1 MAFME
6 SILKPCQRKVLF
18 EREYSAEQNTMI
30 YKCEYVMRAVAIN
43 CKSEYV
49 MRAVAINCKSEYV
62 MRAVAINCK
71 SLTANQAEQMDKF
84 AMMGIYNGGCFNCPK
99 NQGTEG

>member
-1 MAFME
+1 MAIME
-6 SILKPCQRKVLF
+6 GILKPCQRKVLF
-18 EREYSAEQNTMI
+18 EREYSAEQDTMI

-43 CKSEYV
+43 CK
-49 MRAVAINCKSEYV
+49 R
-62 MRAVAINCK
+62 
-71 SLTANQAEQMDKF
+71 LTANQAEQMDKF

>member
-6 SILKPCQRKVLF
+6 CILKPCQCKVLF
-18 EREYSAEQNTMI
+18 EREYSSEQDAMI

-43 CKSEYV
+43 CKT
-49 MRAVAINCKSEYV
+49 
-62 MRAVAINCK
+62 
-71 SLTANQAEQMDKF
+71 LTANQAEQMDKF
-84 AMMGIYNGGCFNCPK
+84 AMMGIYNGGGFNCLK

>member
-6 SILKPCQRKVLF
+6 GILKPCQCKVLF
-18 EREYSAEQNTMI
+18 EREYSAEQDAMI
-30 YKCEYVMRAVAIN
+30 YKC
-43 CKSEYV
+43 
-49 MRAVAINCKSEYV
+49 EYV

-84 AMMGIYNGGCFNCPK
+84 AMMGIYNGGWFFFPQKKGKGGGLWVLHINR
-99 NQGTEG
+99 TLI

>member
-30 YKCEYVMRAVAIN
+30 YKC
-43 CKSEYV
+43 EYV

>member
-6 SILKPCQRKVLF
+6 GILKPCQRKVLF
-18 EREYSAEQNTMI
+18 EREYSAEQDAMI
-30 YKCEYVMRAVAIN
+30 YKCE
-43 CKSEYV
+43 
-49 MRAVAINCKSEYV
+49 
-62 MRAVAINCK
+62 
-71 SLTANQAEQMDKF
+71 QQMDKF

>member
-1 MAFME
+1 MALME
-6 SILKPCQRKVLF
+6 GILKPCQRKVLF

-43 CKSEYV
+43 CKRL
-49 MRAVAINCKSEYV
+49 M
-62 MRAVAINCK
+62 
-71 SLTANQAEQMDKF
+71 ANQAEQVDKF

-99 NQGTEG
+99 NQGTEGRLWVLHINRTLI